1 MLGELDHVAIA
12 VANLRAAKSL
22 YCGALGFTHHAYE
35 TVAEQGV
42 NVEIVMLGTLRVEL
56 LEPLNVNSPV
66 HKFIQKRGE
75 GLHHLCFR
83 VPDIRAALKEL
94 QSQGLQLID
103 AEPRIGE
110 GGHLVAFVHPKS
122 TNGVLME
129 LKQVVGKH
137 A

>member
-56 LEPLNVNSPV
+56 LEPIDANSPV

-75 GLHHLCFR
+75 GMHHLCFR
-83 VPDIRAALKEL
+83 VADIKATLTDLER
-94 QSQGLQLID
+94 QGFQLID
-103 AEPRIGE
+103 KMPKVGA
-110 GGHLVAFVHPKS
+110 GGHLIAFVHPKS
-122 TNGVLME
+122 THGVLIE
-129 LKQVVGKH
+129 LVQK
-137 A
+137 

>member
-12 VANLRAAKSL
+12 VSNLRAAKPL
-22 YCGALGFTHHAYE
+22 YCGALGFSHHAYE
-35 TVAEQGV
+35 TVKEQGV
-42 NVEIVMLGTLRVEL
+42 NVEVVMLGTLRVEL
-56 LEPLNVNSPV
+56 LEPIDASSPV
-66 HKFIQKRGE
+66 HRHIQKRGE

-83 VPDIRAALKEL
+83 VPDIRKALREMKE
-94 QSQGLQLID
+94 QGLQLID
-103 AEPRIGE
+103 EAPRIGE
-110 GGHLVAFVHPKS
+110 GGHLIAFVHPKS